1 MYSLLTER
9 KQAEKALQE
18 SENKYRATFEST
30 GIAIVII
37 EEDTTLSL
45 VNTQFEK
52 LCGYSKEEIE
62 DKKSWTEFVVKDD
75 IEKIDLNFIQNNY
88 SERENGYSL
97 FLGARDVSS
106 ETFILSMADHIF
118 SVNVYEE
125 LINNYNNQDIVLA
138 TDPMKIDGFYD
149 LDDCTKVFGANFQIK
164 KIGKKIE
171 LIPNDKYNIFK
182 ILEE

>member
-9 KQAEKALQE
+9 KQAEEALQE

-75 IEKIDLNFIQNNY
+75 IEKMKEYHRKRRIREDSAPGIYEFRFIDRDGKVKDIFLTIAMIHGTKK
-88 SERENGYSL
+88 SVASLLDITERRRIEKALKESKEHLYAVISSTPTC
-97 FLGARDVSS
+97 FMDIRQARNIHSFRGSRFKSS
-106 ETFILSMADHIF
+106 
-118 SVNVYEE
+118 
-125 LINNYNNQDIVLA
+125 
-138 TDPMKIDGFYD
+138 G
-149 LDDCTKVFGANFQIK
+149 IK
-164 KIGKKIE
+164 AR
-171 LIPNDKYNIFK
+171 
-182 ILEE
+182 